1 MPTPRLSRW
10 MSIPVLLVGLVYT
23 FPSAVTLAEEPLR
36 FVRSEQTT
44 TYIDPVTKTEITILI
59 DQHLG
64 GTTELTLGYLVVPPG
79 VDVPDHIH
87 QATETFYML
96 SGEMEQTS
104 EGKVQT
110 LSAGMAC
117 LVPANTTTRHTVKSK
132 EPVHALVI
140 WTPGGEE
147 GRITKEWQVKAAQ

>member
-1 MPTPRLSRW
+1 MPILCLSRW
-10 MSIPVLLVGLVYT
+10 TSLAVILAGLGFMVPT
-23 FPSAVTLAEEPLR
+23 APAEEVSR
-36 FVRSEQTT
+36 FVRPDQAT
-44 TYIDPVTKTEITILI
+44 TYIDPVTKTEVTILI

-79 VDVPDHIH
+79 VDVPNHIH
-87 QATETFYML
+87 QSTETFYML

-110 LSAGMAC
+110 LTAGMAC

-132 EPVHALVI
+132 DPVHALVI

-147 GRITKEWQVKAAQ
+147 ERITKEWQVKAAQ

>member
-1 MPTPRLSRW
+1 MCIPCLSRW
-10 MSIPVLLVGLVYT
+10 TSIPLLLMGLVYT
-23 FPSAVTLAEEPLR
+23 FPAAIILAEEVPR
-36 FVRSEQTT
+36 FVRPEQAT
-44 TYIDPVTKTEITILI
+44 TYVDPVTKTELTVLI

-87 QATETFYML
+87 QSTETFYML

-110 LSAGMAC
+110 ITAGMAC

-140 WTPGGEE
+140 WTPGGEAK
-147 GRITKEWQVKAAQ
+147 RIVKEWPVKAAQ